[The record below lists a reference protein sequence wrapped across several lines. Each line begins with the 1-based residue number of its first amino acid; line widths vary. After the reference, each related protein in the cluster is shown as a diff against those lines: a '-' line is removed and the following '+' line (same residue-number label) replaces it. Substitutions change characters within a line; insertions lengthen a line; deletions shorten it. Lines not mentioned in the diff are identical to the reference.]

1 MTWKRAWPWCE
12 QRQAVESKN
21 HFRNR
26 SCKPVPTGQQHPRA
40 EAHITEHE
48 ILGVKTW
55 NYEPRKLSHPLPRV
69 TPWTCWGKGQ
79 GKSKRGTSNSTCLFS
94 AAFDLCGKEDVK
106 KIPLFLLEK
115 ENGLGVYCKGNEN
128 KARSKRMLASS
139 RNWVKEE
146 EESETNVIW
155 DSPRKRLR
163 VWAGSKAAH
172 PKGEG
177 AFGLM
182 GA

>member
-1 MTWKRAWPWCE
+1 M
-12 QRQAVESKN
+12 N
-21 HFRNR
+21 L
-26 SCKPVPTGQQHPRA
+26 
-40 EAHITEHE
+40 EAT
-48 ILGVKTW
+48 
-55 NYEPRKLSHPLPRV
+55 PLPCV
-69 TPWTCWGKGQ
+69 TLWTCWEKGQ

-94 AAFDLCGKEDVK
+94 AAFDLCGKEDIK
-106 KIPLFLLEK
+106 KVPLSLLEK

-139 RNWVKEE
+139 RNWVKEG

-172 PKGEG
+172 PKERGHLGSWELKVWG
-177 AFGLM
+177 TGSAEKGSERSVCQLKYKGLKA
-182 GA
+182 G